1 MFHLKGN
8 TIPGTESTLA
18 EGKEKLRSEI
28 SWERHQRKK
37 TKTGTFRHGR
47 IWG

>member
-18 EGKEKLRSEI
+18 EGKEKLRSVVNKFKVDITIIKGGYYERKI
-28 SWERHQRKK
+28 S
-37 TKTGTFRHGR
+37 
-47 IWG
+47 